1 MSKVLG
7 RTRLISL
14 KVGNNGIDDNEAI
27 SHFSM
32 WALMSSPLIIGTD
45 VRTLTAPNL
54 AIYLNPAVIAL
65 NQGVFAPRSIDA
77 VHTHSNT

>member
-1 MSKVLG
+1 
-7 RTRLISL
+7 
-14 KVGNNGIDDNEAI
+14 
-27 SHFSM
+27 M

-65 NQGVFAPRSIDA
+65 NQGMLPPGGPNATDTKLNVDA
-77 VHTHSNT
+77 SASSAFRIW